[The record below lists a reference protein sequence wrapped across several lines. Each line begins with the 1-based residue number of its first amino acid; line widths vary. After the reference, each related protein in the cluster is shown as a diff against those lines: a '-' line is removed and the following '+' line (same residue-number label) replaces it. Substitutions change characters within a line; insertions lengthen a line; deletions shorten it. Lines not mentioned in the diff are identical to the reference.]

1 MALDRFRVMP
11 HTNHKF
17 PSALFANIGKT
28 LMIQNMK
35 LGTNNIKEISCV
47 ISKCGLMPPFC
58 LVIPVYNVNY

>member
-28 LMIQNMK
+28 LMLQNMK
-35 LGTNNIKEISCV
+35 LGTNNIEEILCV
-47 ISKCGLMPPFC
+47 ISHTTLLFGHSSIF
-58 LVIPVYNVNY
+58 